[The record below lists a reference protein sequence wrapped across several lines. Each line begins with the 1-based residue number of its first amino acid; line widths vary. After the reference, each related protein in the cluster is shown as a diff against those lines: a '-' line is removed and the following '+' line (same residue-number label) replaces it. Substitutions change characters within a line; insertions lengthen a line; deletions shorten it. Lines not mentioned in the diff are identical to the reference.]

1 MDMRMNR
8 WTLAATAALL
18 GLFST
23 LSATADDHGGNSL
36 SWAVTPYLWAPNTT
50 IDLTLGDNNIGGEV
64 SFSDILDTIDAGFM
78 GHLEG
83 GKGNWSAFADLTYV
97 DASDTTERTLI
108 RITSQNTQTFL
119 DVALA
124 WHPGGIGESFSVFGG
139 LRYTGAETRFD
150 FVSVPND
157 TPLGSQ
163 RSDADFYDALLG
175 LRYRFDLSERWS
187 LQTRGDVSFGD
198 TEGTLL
204 ARASFAYTVGER
216 RENRILFGYQYKQL
230 EFKDSGVT
238 TKIRLAGPT
247 AGFSFRF

>member
-1 MDMRMNR
+1 MNR
-8 WTLAATAALL
+8 IAIVPAAVLFGLFWTLPATSDEHS
-18 GLFST
+18 G
-23 LSATADDHGGNSL
+23 DSL

-50 IDLTLGDNNIGGEV
+50 IDLTLGNTNIGGEI

-78 GHLEG
+78 GHVEG
-83 GKGNWSAFADLTYV
+83 GKGNWSMFADLTYV

-108 RITSQNTQTFL
+108 RIASLNTQTFL
-119 DVALA
+119 DLALA
-124 WHPGGIGESFSVFGG
+124 WHPGGIHEPLSVFGG

-163 RSDADFYDALLG
+163 RSDSDFYDALLG

-198 TEGTLL
+198 TDGTLL
-204 ARASFAYTVGER
+204 ARASLAYTVGER
-216 RENRILFGYQYKQL
+216 RENRILIGYQYKQL
-230 EFKDSGVT
+230 EFEESDVT
-238 TKIRLAGPT
+238 TKIRLQGPT

>member
-1 MDMRMNR
+1 MNMRINR
-8 WTLAATAALL
+8 WILIPATALLAL
-18 GLFST
+18 ST
-23 LSATADDHGGNSL
+23 IPSAKAEGHSGDAL
-36 SWAVTPYLWAPNTT
+36 SWAVTAYLWAPNTT
-50 IDLTLGDNNIGGEV
+50 MDLGLGNTNIGGEV

-108 RITSQNTQTFL
+108 RIASQNTQTFL

-124 WHPGGIGESFSVFGG
+124 WHPGGIHESFSVFGG
-139 LRYTGAETRFD
+139 LRYTGTETRFD
-150 FVSVPND
+150 FVAVPND
-157 TPLGSQ
+157 ASLGSR
-163 RSDADFYDALLG
+163 RSDSDFYDALLG
-175 LRYRFDLSERWS
+175 LRYRFDLSDRWS
-187 LQTRGDVSFGD
+187 LQTHGDVSFGD

-204 ARASFAYTVGER
+204 ARASFAYIVGKR

-230 EFKDSGVT
+230 EFKDSSVT
-238 TKIRLAGPT
+238 TKIRLQGPT

>member
-1 MDMRMNR
+1 MNMRTNR
-8 WTLAATAALL
+8 WTLIPTAAFLT
-18 GLFST
+18 LFSIS
-23 LSATADDHGGNSL
+23 SAKADGHSDDTL

-50 IDLTLGDNNIGGEV
+50 IDLTLGNTNIGGDV
-64 SFSDILDTIDAGFM
+64 SFADILDTIDAGFM

-108 RITSQNTQTFL
+108 RIASQNTQTFL
-119 DVALA
+119 DMALA
-124 WHPGGIGESFSVFGG
+124 WHPGGIHESFSIFGG

-157 TPLGSQ
+157 APLGSQ
-163 RSDADFYDALLG
+163 RSDSDFYDALLG

-216 RENRILFGYQYKQL
+216 RQNRILIGYQYKQL
-230 EFKDSGVT
+230 EFKESDVT
-238 TKIRLAGPT
+238 TKVRLAGPT
-247 AGFSFRF
+247 AGFSIRF